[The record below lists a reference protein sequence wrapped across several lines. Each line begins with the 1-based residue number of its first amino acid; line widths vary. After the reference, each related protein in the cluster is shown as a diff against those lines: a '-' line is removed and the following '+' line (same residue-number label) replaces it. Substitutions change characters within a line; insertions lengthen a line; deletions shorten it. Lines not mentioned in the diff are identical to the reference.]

1 MFLGGLR
8 LKRRYVLDAGVLAL
22 YFAGRRDVKKY
33 IDEVYSGRAEAFM
46 CEVNVAEFL
55 YNYARI
61 FGWDAALSRHTLL
74 RNSPINIVSVDEDLT
89 INAAKLKLK
98 YYNVLSLAD
107 CYLIALAKKNKAKVL
122 TTDQDVK
129 DVNEVPTILMPI

>member
-1 MFLGGLR
+1 M
-8 LKRRYVLDAGVLAL
+8 KRRYVLDAGVLAL

-33 IDEVYSGRAEAFM
+33 IDEVYSGRAKAFM

-61 FGWDAALSRHTLL
+61 FGWDAALSRHNLL
-74 RNSPINIVSVDEDLT
+74 RNSPIDIVSVDEDLT

-107 CYLIALAKKNKAKVL
+107 CYLIALAKKNKAKVI
-122 TTDQDVK
+122 TTDPDVRN
-129 DVNEVPTILMPI
+129 VNEVPTILIPV

>member
-1 MFLGGLR
+1 VFLGGLR

-33 IDEVYSGRAEAFM
+33 IDEVYGGRAEAFM